1 MSYTYGLVNQRTK
14 PEMEVL
20 RNFNPTFPE
29 GYTYAAR
36 AAVSIKSGQAIA
48 LDSNGRWVLANSA
61 VHALSEIFFA
71 LKDSDASSLG
81 GAAYDALGA
90 ALGKDPTLTDVG
102 QGEVV
107 GYSCMGQ
114 YVLRVGYFSTAGSPT
129 TGDFL
134 TIGVYNANPAL
145 STAGMLIKT
154 ALESGLPIVGRV
166 SEPVLTYNTQS
177 DDGLSLEN
185 RYNSNVPAGT
195 AVITFKTWYSPNLVD
210 HSA

>member
-1 MSYTYGLVNQRTK
+1 MSSYVFGLVNQRTK

-48 LDSNGRWVLANSA
+48 LNRYGLWVLADSD
-61 VHALSEIFFA
+61 VHTTEEIFFA
-71 LKDSDASSLG
+71 LKDSDATSNG
-81 GAAYDALGA
+81 GAQMDALAA
-90 ALGKDPTLTDVG
+90 ALGKDGSYAVDG

-114 YVLRVGYFSTAGSPT
+114 YVLRTGYFSESGAPT

-134 TIGVYNANPAL
+134 TIGTGAAVGCVVKGAL
-145 STAGMLIKT
+145 G
-154 ALESGLPIVGRV
+154 SGKPIVGRV
-166 SEPVLTYNTQS
+166 REAVLAYNTAS
-177 DDGLSLEN
+177 ADGLSLEN
-185 RYNSNVPAGT
+185 RYNSNVPIGT
-195 AVITFKTWYSPNLVD
+195 KVITFSTWYSPNAVD
-210 HSA
+210 AS

>member
-36 AAVSIKSGQAIA
+36 AAVVIKSGQAMA
-48 LDSNGRWVLANSA
+48 LDSNGRWVLADSA
-61 VHALSEIFFA
+61 SHKLNEIFFA

-81 GAAYDALGA
+81 GAAYDALA
-90 ALGKDPTLTDVG
+90 ASLGKNETAS

-114 YVLRVGYFSTAGSPT
+114 YVLRVGYFSTADSPT

-134 TIGVYNANPAL
+134 TIGTGG
-145 STAGMLIKT
+145 TAGSVVKT
-154 ALESGLPIVGRV
+154 NTTTSGASGRPIVGRV
-166 SEPVLTYNTQS
+166 SEPVLTYNTAS
-177 DDGLSLEN
+177 ADGLSLEN
-185 RYNSNVPAGT
+185 RFNSNVPANT
-195 AVITFKTWYSPNLVD
+195 AVLTFKTWYSVNAED
-210 HSA
+210 YT

>member
-1 MSYTYGLVNQRTK
+1 MSSYTFGLVNQRTK
-14 PEMEVL
+14 PEMEVV

-36 AAVSIKSGQAIA
+36 AAVSIKSGQAIVLNA
-48 LDSNGRWVLANSA
+48 NGMWILADTGTYA
-61 VHALSEIFFA
+61 GAEIYFA

-90 ALGKDPTLTDVG
+90 ALGKDGSYAVAG

-114 YVLRVGYFSTAGSPT
+114 YVLRTGYFATTGSPNTGDYLTVGTSGGAGSLLKT
-129 TGDFL
+129 T
-134 TIGVYNANPAL
+134 
-145 STAGMLIKT
+145 
-154 ALESGLPIVGRV
+154 LESGLPIVGRV
-166 SEPVLTYNTQS
+166 SEPVLTYNVAS
-177 DDGLSLEN
+177 AVDLSLEN

-195 AVITFKTWYSPNLVD
+195 AVITFKTWFSPNLVD